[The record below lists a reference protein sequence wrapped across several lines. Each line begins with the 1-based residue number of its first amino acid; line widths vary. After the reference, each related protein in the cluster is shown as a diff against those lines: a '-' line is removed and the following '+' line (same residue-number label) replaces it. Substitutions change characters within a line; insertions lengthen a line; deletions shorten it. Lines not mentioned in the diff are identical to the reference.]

1 MVVDKEVVERRLRR
15 LEESLQKLRL
25 ASQNSLKA
33 YLENDLI
40 RDSAER
46 NLQVA
51 IQICIDI
58 GGHFVASL
66 GFRTPETY
74 ADIFVILRE
83 EGVLSDSLS
92 GVMQR
97 MVGLRNILVHDYLE
111 INPELVYEHL
121 DSLNGFA
128 KFAREIIEAVDRYS
142 S

>member
-15 LEESLQKLRL
+15 LEESFQKLRF
-25 ASQNSLKA
+25 ASENSLEEF
-33 YLENDLI
+33 LENDMI
-40 RDSAER
+40 RDSVER

-58 GGHFVASL
+58 GAHFVASL

-83 EGVLSDSLS
+83 ERILSDSQS
-92 GVMQR
+92 EVMQR
-97 MVGLRNILVHDYLE
+97 MAGLRNILVHDYLE
-111 INPELVYEHL
+111 IDPVLVYEHL
-121 DSLNGFA
+121 NSLNDFA
-128 KFAREIIEAVDRYS
+128 EFAREIIEAVDRYS